1 MSSLLP
7 IVIGS
12 VVVVG
17 LVMLVWG
24 IVSIARILRVKER

>member
-1 MSSLLP
+1 MSSLLF
-7 IVIGS
+7 IVIGG

-24 IVSIARILRVKER
+24 IVSIVRVLRVKER